1 MKKVNYFNVR
11 KTLENK
17 YIICIKDQLASRK
30 TFNSEKDAV
39 RYINSKPWEL
49 IMMLLLFITNKK

>member
-1 MKKVNYFNVR
+1 MKKVSYFNVR

-17 YIICIKDQLASRK
+17 YIICIKDQLASKK

-39 RYINSKPWEL
+39 RYINSKPWDL
-49 IMMLLLFITNKK
+49 IMMLLIFITTKK

>member
-1 MKKVNYFNVR
+1 MKKVGYFNVR

-30 TFNSEKDAV
+30 KFNSEKDAV
-39 RYINSKPWEL
+39 RYIKSKPWEL
-49 IMMLLLFITNKK
+49 IMMLSIFLINKK